1 MRKNYYQDFVEKNCI
16 NNIVKNDMS
25 AFTLAEMM
33 VVMLIL
39 SIVMAAFAPV
49 MTTRSKVDLSSPWK
63 WASNNSDIYYGM
75 GANQTAM
82 IGQKEVKDD
91 DPKAKLIIN
100 SSDVERSRILFKNG
114 DTVLGSLFMDD
125 KSNTIIGD
133 GKTIAMY
140 NVIIGKDAHKSGTSN
155 SAHANVAIGVQS
167 MESNTGGA
175 WNVAVGAAALQEN
188 VGGNGS
194 VAVGNSALSK
204 NTVGYNTAVGFQAM
218 KVNTTGEK
226 NTAVGKYA
234 LYQNTTGNNNTAM
247 GFESLKN
254 NVTGADN
261 VAIGN
266 SALTANTGSN
276 NTAIGS
282 SVLKANTSGGNN
294 TAIGYSSLVANTTG
308 GNNTAIGTEAL
319 NANTTGDNNT
329 AIGTEALNANTT
341 GQNNVAI
348 GYGASQSTASQ
359 SDNNTAVGVF
369 SLANNTEGSNN
380 TAIGYNS
387 LRYSGAKSS
396 NNVAIGA
403 NASYNGGR
411 QTVAIGTNALYNAT
425 TARGSIAIGYQ
436 ALQNFAPA
444 NYHPSYNNIAIGYQA
459 MMNAIEGTNNV
470 ALGEEAL
477 LANTYGESNIAI
489 GYLALHSN
497 TTGSQNIAIGNSSF
511 SANTTSS
518 KNIAIGSPNTGQYI
532 GDSNIFIGQGIDVS
546 YASTE
551 KSNNV
556 IIGDSARLEASDS
569 GASSPSGGI
578 AIGAGAKTRNAGVAI
593 GQSAEILYGYKS
605 DRPSSIAIG
614 STAQATDGGISIGYA
629 STARNRDIII
639 GSNVKSTRANN
650 NYSVIALGHDSC
662 KNVNNDSGSVICI
675 GNGSGPSMPTT
686 GDNAGE
692 HIYLGGQSEYND
704 RDAVV
709 EIHNVLTTGGM
720 EQPKKN
726 STAVVINGS
735 LIVTGT
741 IYNAVRRTS
750 GSTVKLAALEYYEDS
765 PAYAHW
771 NLKVNG
777 NPGGYNP
784 YLDGITA
791 TDSDRRLKYVGTPN
805 NAGLDKI
812 RQLKVFNYVYKKDK
826 AKTPHVG
833 VIAQDLQKIFPDAVM
848 KGEEGFLKIRM
859 EDMFYALINAVKEL
873 DAKIT
878 ELTNQVKILQEQN
891 KYIIKQNKQIMQEN
905 KEIKARLK
913 ALEAV
918 R

>member
-16 NNIVKNDMS
+16 NNIIKNNMS

-133 GKTIAMY
+133 GKTAAMN

-155 SAHANVAIGVQS
+155 LAHANVAIGVQS
-167 MESNTGGA
+167 MQENTGGA
-175 WNVAVGAAALQEN
+175 WNVAVGAATLQAN

-194 VAVGNSALSK
+194 VAVGNAALSK

-218 KVNTTGEK
+218 KDNTTGEQ

-234 LYQNTTGNNNTAM
+234 LYKNTTGNNNTAM
-247 GFESLKN
+247 GFESLKD

-319 NANTTGDNNT
+319 NANTTG
-329 AIGTEALNANTT
+329 
-341 GQNNVAI
+341 QNNVAI
-348 GYGASQSTASQ
+348 GYGASQLTASQ

-387 LRYSGAKSS
+387 LRYSGSESS

-411 QTVAIGTNALYNAT
+411 QTVAIGTNASYKGGSQTVAIGTNALYNAT

-556 IIGDSARLEASDS
+556 IIGDSAGLQATDS

-639 GSNVKSTRANN
+639 GSNVKSTRVNH

-662 KNVNNDSGSVICI
+662 KNVDNRSGSVICI

-692 HIYLGGQSEYND
+692 HIYLGGQSEYNN
-704 RDAVV
+704 RDAVI
-709 EIHNVLTTGGM
+709 EIHNVSATGGM
-720 EQPKKN
+720 QQPKSN
-726 STAVVINGS
+726 ATAVVINGS

-741 IYNAVRRTS
+741 IYNAVRQKS
-750 GSTVKLAALEYYEDS
+750 GNSETLAALEYEEDS
-765 PAYAHW
+765 SYAHW
-771 NLKVNG
+771 NRKVNS
-777 NPGGYNP
+777 NPGNYNP